1 VASESDIFSG
11 IGESRRAAN
20 EASGNARG
28 FAQIALNI
36 PRITPTTGAALG
48 GSGGGDFP
56 VNLDLYDP
64 ERPTVNVPL
73 FSPDIDLAEL
83 MDLASDG
90 NITYFTEKLADEF
103 TKFMN
108 SWFPDHGVHI
118 DDLQARVTAML
129 NGESGLP
136 RAIEDAIWE
145 RGRSRIGKD
154 YLALTQTVAS
164 EMSSRGFSIPN
175 GVMVARLDEAK
186 FAGHSATA
194 GFSRDVAIRQAEIA
208 IENLRFAM
216 TMAANHRKDAINA
229 AIQFVGS
236 IMTTILDK
244 GIEKAKLIVDAK
256 TALWDASN
264 RYYATL
270 IDNGRLMLGYEQL
283 LETRSIEI
291 ARLMTSIAQGDTERY
306 TNGAVAGATS
316 MANIAASAYSSLNT
330 LTTAAHDTIA
340 GE

>member
-1 VASESDIFSG
+1 MAAEDSIFSG
-11 IGESRRAAN
+11 IEATRAAAK
-20 EASGNARG
+20 EASGHARA
-28 FAQIALNI
+28 FARDGLRIPSIDVSLN
-36 PRITPTTGAALG
+36 
-48 GSGGGDFP
+48 
-56 VNLDLYDP
+56 LYNP
-64 ERPTVNVPL
+64 EQPTVNVPP
-73 FSPDIDLAEL
+73 FTPDIDLAGL

-103 TKFMN
+103 TRFMN
-108 SWFPDHGVHI
+108 SWFPDYGVHI

-164 EMSSRGFSIPN
+164 EMSSRGFSVPN

-270 IDNGRLMLGYEQL
+270 IDNGRLLLGYEQL

-291 ARLMTSIAQGDTERY
+291 ARLMVDMGKFSVDMWTRSAIAGSE
-306 TNGAVAGATS
+306 A
-316 MANIAASAYSSLNT
+316 MANIAASAYSSLTT

-340 GE
+340 SESSE

>member
-1 VASESDIFSG
+1 MAAEDSVFSG
-11 IGESRRAAN
+11 IRESRAAAK
-20 EASGNARG
+20 EASGHARG
-28 FAQIALNI
+28 FAQLGMGTPGINVDLN
-36 PRITPTTGAALG
+36 
-48 GSGGGDFP
+48 
-56 VNLDLYDP
+56 LYDP
-64 ERPTVNVPL
+64 EKPSVDVPL
-73 FSPDIDLAEL
+73 FSPDIDLATL

-108 SWFPDHGVHI
+108 SWFPDYGVHI

-154 YLALTQTVAS
+154 YLALTQTVAN

-175 GVMVARLDEAK
+175 GAMVARLDEAK

-270 IDNGRLMLGYEQL
+270 IDNGRLLLGYEQL
-283 LETRSIEI
+283 LEQRSIEI
-291 ARLMTSIAQGDTERY
+291 AKIAT
-306 TNGAVAGATS
+306 TIGATNFEGWIKS
-316 MANIAASAYSSLNT
+316 ADSGANAMANIAASAYSSLNT

-340 GE
+340 SE

>member
-1 VASESDIFSG
+1 MAAEDSIFSG
-11 IGESRRAAN
+11 IEATRAAAK
-20 EASGNARG
+20 EASGSARA
-28 FAQIALNI
+28 FAQATQNI
-36 PRITPTTGAALG
+36 PRISVNTGAALG
-48 GSGGGDFP
+48 GGGGGNFY

-64 ERPTVNVPL
+64 EKPAVNVPL
-73 FSPDIDLAEL
+73 FTPDIDLGEL

-103 TKFMN
+103 TRFMN
-108 SWFPDHGVHI
+108 SWFPDYGVHI

-154 YLALTQTVAS
+154 YLALTQTVS
-164 EMSSRGFSIPN
+164 NELSSRGFSVPN

-216 TMAANHRKDAINA
+216 TMADDRRKNAINA
-229 AIQFVGS
+229 AVQYVGS
-236 IMTTILDK
+236 IVTTVLDR
-244 GIEKAKLIVDAK
+244 GIQKAKLIVDAK

-270 IDNGRLMLGYEQL
+270 IDNGRLLLGYEQL
-283 LETRSIEI
+283 LEQRSIEI
-291 ARLMTSIAQGDTERY
+291 ARLMTSIAQSDTERY
-306 TNGAVAGATS
+306 TQGAVAGATS
-316 MANIAASAYSSLNT
+316 MANIASSAYSSLNT

-340 GE
+340 SG